1 MEAFSH
7 FMILIL
13 TTHDPPLF
21 RVIRSK
27 ADIDFTIE
35 IKSIEAEDRPIDKT
49 PHNVC
54 HFLLEVDRRI
64 H

>member
-1 MEAFSH
+1 MEALSH

-13 TTHDPPLF
+13 TSHDPPLI
-21 RVIRSK
+21 RVVLSI

-35 IKSIEAEDRPIDKT
+35 IKSIVAEDRPIDKT

-54 HFLLEVDRRI
+54 QFLLEVDRRI